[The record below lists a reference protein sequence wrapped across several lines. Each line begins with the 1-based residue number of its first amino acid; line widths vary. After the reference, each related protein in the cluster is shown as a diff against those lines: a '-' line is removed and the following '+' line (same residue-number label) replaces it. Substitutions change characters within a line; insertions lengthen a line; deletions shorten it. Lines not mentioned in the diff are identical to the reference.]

1 MEKCIFCGTPTS
13 FKFVG
18 EGQYNGKIVCPK
30 CQSENFDTNF
40 NTGCAD
46 DNDCSIKIKNNN
58 KTY

>member
-1 MEKCIFCGTPTS
+1 M
-13 FKFVG
+13 G